1 MRLLL
6 AVMTLSLSIS
16 AAANDLTVARLFA
29 DPPLAGPSLRGLKMA
44 PDGTRVTFLRGR
56 DDDQNRQDLWE
67 YHLASGETRRLV
79 DADSLAGTGTLSA
92 EEAARRERL
101 RIAALSGIV
110 DYAWAPDGSALLFP
124 LEGSLYHYA
133 LPDGPARKLADAADG
148 FVTDAHLAPD
158 GRHVA
163 FVRNQNLHVVAI
175 ADGTIRALTDDGGGP
190 VSNGVAEFIAQEEM
204 GRHRG
209 YWWSPDGSRI
219 AYVRVD
225 EARVP
230 VLRRFEIQ
238 AGTVDIVE
246 QRYPAAG
253 ENNADVRLGVIDV
266 AAGTPEPLWIDLGPS
281 TDIYLA
287 RVNWRADGKA
297 VWFQRQSR
305 DQRRLELIEA
315 VPGDGRQR
323 ILLTETADTWVN
335 LHDDLRP
342 LRDGRFLWSSER
354 DGFRHLYVHDADGG
368 RSRQLTRG
376 DWVVDGVLAVDEEN
390 GQLWFRGNREDA
402 LSAQIYRVALDGGEI
417 TRISDDAYVHAPV
430 FADNGAAY
438 IDIASSPSQPP
449 RVSVHDADGSE
460 RAVLLANAIDDD
472 HPYAP
477 YLAEHS
483 LPEFG
488 TLSADDSQTLHY
500 QLYKPRN
507 FEAGRRYPVFVHYY
521 GGPHVQLVNKGW
533 GDHFVQYMTRQGY
546 VVFRM
551 DNRGMYRRGKRF
563 EDAIHR
569 HMGEVEA
576 RDQRVGIDWLRT
588 QTFVDPE
595 RIGVYGW
602 SYGGYLTLM
611 LLAKHSDVIAA
622 GASVAPVTDWALYD
636 THYTERY
643 LDHPARNAD
652 GYERSAL
659 WPYLDGLTSKLLLV
673 HGMADDNVLFS
684 HSTELMNRLQ
694 KNGTQFELM
703 TYPGGKHG
711 LSAPWMRT
719 HVFQAIADFFARHVR
734 DRKPDKSSAD

>member
-6 AVMTLSLSIS
+6 AAMTLGLSLST
-16 AAANDLTVARLFA
+16 AAAELTVERLFA
-29 DPPLAGPSLRGLKMA
+29 DPPLAGPSLRGLKVA
-44 PDGTRVTFLRGR
+44 PDGSRVTFLRGR

-67 YHLASGETRRLV
+67 YHLESAQTRRLV
-79 DADSLAGTGTLSA
+79 NADALSGA
-92 EEAARRERL
+92 AELSDEEAARRERL

-110 DYAWAPDGSALLFP
+110 DYVWAPDGSALLFP
-124 LEGSLYHYA
+124 LDGSLYHYP
-133 LPDGPARKLADAADG
+133 LPDGPARKLADAGDG
-148 FVTDAHLAPD
+148 FVTDAFIAPD

-163 FVRNQNLHVVAI
+163 FVRNQNLHIATI
-175 ADGTIRALTDDGGGP
+175 ADGRIRALTEDGGGP
-190 VSNGVAEFIAQEEM
+190 VSNAVAEFIAQEEM

-209 YWWSPDGSRI
+209 YWWSPDGKRI

-230 VLRRFEIQ
+230 MQRRFEIQ
-238 AGTVDIVE
+238 AGSVDIIE

-253 ENNADVRLGVIDV
+253 ENNADVRLGVIAVDD
-266 AAGTPEPLWIDLGPS
+266 AKPSTSWIDLGPS

-287 RVNWRADGKA
+287 RVNWRADGGA

-315 VPGDGRQR
+315 IPGDGRQR
-323 ILLTETADTWVN
+323 VLLTETADTWVN

-368 RSRQLTRG
+368 RQRQLTRG
-376 DWVVDGVLAVDEEN
+376 EWVVDGVLAVDEEA
-390 GQLWFRGNREDA
+390 GQVWFRGNREDA
-402 LSAQIYRVALDGGEI
+402 VSAQVYRVPLAGGDVV
-417 TRISDDAYVHAPV
+417 RVSDAKFMHSPV
-430 FADNGAAY
+430 FADNAAVY
-438 IDIASSPSQPP
+438 VDTASHPSQPP
-449 RVSVHDADGSE
+449 RVSVHGNDGGE
-460 RAVLLANAIDDD
+460 RAVLLANALDDS

-477 YLAEHS
+477 YLAGHS
-483 LPEFG
+483 RPEFG
-488 TLSADDSQTLHY
+488 TLTAEDGQALHY
-500 QLYKPRN
+500 QLYKPQG
-507 FEAGRRYPVFVHYY
+507 FETGKRYPVFVHYY

-546 VVFRM
+546 VVFRL
-551 DNRGMYRRGKRF
+551 DNRGMYRRGKQF

-588 QTFVDPE
+588 QAFVDPQ
-595 RIGVYGW
+595 RIGVFGW
-602 SYGGYLTLM
+602 SYGGYMTLM

-622 GASVAPVTDWALYD
+622 GASVAPVTDWRLYD

-643 LDHPARNAD
+643 LDHPARNAE

-659 WPYLDGLTSKLLLV
+659 WPYLDGLKSRLLLV

-719 HVFQAIADFFARHVR
+719 HVYQAIADFFHRHVR
-734 DRKPDKSSAD
+734 DRRLD